1 MAGKGIKKVAYIA
14 GEHPLAAQVTA
25 QFKKP
30 IHVVLP
36 AVYGL
41 LNFKNILIPRGDSQV
56 QLRELSPYPI
66 QHAFG
71 GRIGCGR

>member
-1 MAGKGIKKVAYIA
+1 M
-14 GEHPLAAQVTA
+14 TA

-71 GRIGCGR
+71 GRIGCAARKNVSRVVAIIGGLATARGPH